1 MQDLVKV
8 VHDVNEEALK
18 RPLSGDN
25 GTRMDVWL
33 CTEVN
38 DSRCVLEQWLRRTTL
53 WFLEDMKNSRPET
66 TLDFHTV
73 VFVAAVSSAV
83 VIPICLCLVLMLVK
97 RNRPELG
104 RRVVAVQA
112 VQRVSSDADDASS
125 VRSEKTLV
133 N

>member
-1 MQDLVKV
+1 
-8 VHDVNEEALK
+8 
-18 RPLSGDN
+18 
-25 GTRMDVWL
+25 MDVWL